1 MNKQCL
7 TSLKQSKKINNFHKM
22 KLNEYHNHKIL
33 IFFRENLLAFFLFLA
48 GIFHLIFSIKFG
60 TNSFGDLIDGRLNNF
75 FLEHFYLAF
84 TGQEESFKHS
94 NFFYP
99 LPNTMILSDNHWL
112 LGPVYALFR
121 ILGFNSSTSFNFWII
136 FGFIL
141 NFIVSYY
148 VLRKFN
154 FSKNSSAIGAY
165 LFTFNQIILLK
176 IGHMQLNFKIFI
188 PLTLLYSK
196 QYFETLNFKY
206 ISYII
211 LCVILQLLCNSYN
224 GNFLALFVF
233 IFFLFYLSKFKK
245 DDFHKIFP
253 QKFSLKITIPILI
266 LSAILLILYGMPYA
280 ETKNIYN
287 LNLPKTNGDYFELR
301 HLFTLGYSPIW
312 SFITNHFSLKFLE
325 IYKENQFFI
334 GIGAWLAILILIFNK
349 KMQKNLEFFDK
360 IVIKSILF
368 TLFFFWLDKY
378 LGNFYLTQLII
389 PSFTNLRAHTRF
401 FYVIFFAIV
410 YFITFSIHYIE
421 KTQGKKNLYYLIF
434 SIIFIESQIYPF
446 VNSNFE
452 EEKKEIEKYKNLIL
466 KDGEKD
472 SIFLF
477 ASSPD
482 ILKNKISNNYLK
494 NEINAMFASQELGI
508 KTING
513 YTSIR
518 FFEKNIA
525 NNCQETSK
533 IIEHNEKSASK
544 ILKKE
549 FKYDRKKLLIFLDK
563 KLCPNVFKN

>member
-1 MNKQCL
+1 MNLIKY
-7 TSLKQSKKINNFHKM
+7 KNHNFTLYFK
-22 KLNEYHNHKIL
+22 
-33 IFFRENLLAFFLFLA
+33 ENLLAFSLFFL
-48 GIFHLIFSIKFG
+48 GIFHLLSQIKFE
-60 TNSFGDLIDGRLNNF
+60 TNSFGDLLDGRLNNF
-75 FLEHFYLAF
+75 FLEHFYRAF
-84 TGQEESFKHS
+84 IGEEEGFKNA
-94 NFFYP
+94 NFFHP
-99 LPNTMILSDNHWL
+99 LPNVMMLSDNHWL
-112 LGPVYALFR
+112 LGPIYAFFR
-121 ILGFNSSTSFNFWII
+121 FLGLSSTKSFNFWI
-136 FGFIL
+136 FCGFFA
-141 NFIVSYY
+141 NFISSYY
-148 VLRKFN
+148 VLKKFN

-165 LFTFNQIILLK
+165 LFTFHQIILLK
-176 IGHMQLNFKIFI
+176 IGHIQLNFKVFI

-224 GNFLALFVF
+224 GNFLALFIVK
-233 IFFLFYLSKFKK
+233 FFLFYLSKFKK
-245 DDFHKIFP
+245 DDFAKIFP

-266 LSAILLILYGMPYA
+266 LSSILLILYGLPYA

-287 LNLPKTNGDYFELR
+287 LNLPITTGDYFELK
-301 HLFTLGYSPIW
+301 HLFTLNFSPIW
-312 SFITNHFSLKFLE
+312 SFITNHFSLKLPE
-325 IYKENQFFI
+325 IYKENQLFI
-334 GIGAWLAILILIFNK
+334 GIGAWLAILVLIFNK

-360 IVIKSILF
+360 IIIKSILF
-368 TLFFFWLDKY
+368 TLIFFWLDKY
-378 LGNFYLTQLII
+378 LGNFYFTQLSI

-421 KTQGKKNLYYLIF
+421 KTQGKKILYYLIF
-434 SIIFIESQIYPF
+434 SIIFLESQIYPIES
-446 VNSNFE
+446 SNFE
-452 EEKKEIEKYKNLIL
+452 AEKKEIEKYKNLIL

-477 ASSPD
+477 AITPD
-482 ILKNKISNNYLK
+482 QLNKDIGNYLK
-494 NEINAMFASQELGI
+494 NEINAMLASQDLGI

-513 YTSIR
+513 YTSIS

-533 IIEHNEKSASK
+533 IIEYNEESASK

-563 KLCPNVFKN
+563 KLCPNVFKNQQHFQ

>member
-1 MNKQCL
+1 
-7 TSLKQSKKINNFHKM
+7 
-22 KLNEYHNHKIL
+22 
-33 IFFRENLLAFFLFLA
+33 
-48 GIFHLIFSIKFG
+48 
-60 TNSFGDLIDGRLNNF
+60 
-75 FLEHFYLAF
+75 
-84 TGQEESFKHS
+84 
-94 NFFYP
+94 
-99 LPNTMILSDNHWL
+99 
-112 LGPVYALFR
+112 
-121 ILGFNSSTSFNFWII
+121 
-136 FGFIL
+136 
-141 NFIVSYY
+141 
-148 VLRKFN
+148 
-154 FSKNSSAIGAY
+154 
-165 LFTFNQIILLK
+165 
-176 IGHMQLNFKIFI
+176 MQLNFKVFI

-224 GNFLALFVF
+224 GNFLALFVV

-253 QKFSLKITIPILI
+253 QKFSLKISIPILI

-287 LNLPKTNGDYFELR
+287 LNLPRTTGEFFELKY
-301 HLFTLGYSPIW
+301 LFTLSFSPIW

-334 GIGAWLAILILIFNK
+334 GIGAWLAILVLIFNK

-368 TLFFFWLDKY
+368 ILFFFWLDKY

-421 KTQGKKNLYYLIF
+421 KTQGKKILYYLIF
-434 SIIFIESQIYPF
+434 SIIFIESQIYTF

-477 ASSPD
+477 TSTPD
-482 ILKNKISNNYLK
+482 ILKNDIAHNYLK
-494 NEINAMFASQELGI
+494 NEINAMFTSQELGI

-533 IIEHNEKSASK
+533 IIEYNEESISN

-549 FKYDRKKLLIFLDK
+549 FKYDREKLLIFLDK

>member
-1 MNKQCL
+1 
-7 TSLKQSKKINNFHKM
+7 M
-22 KLNEYHNHKIL
+22 KSNESHHHKIL

-60 TNSFGDLIDGRLNNF
+60 SNAFGDLLDGRLNNF
-75 FLEHFYLAF
+75 FLEHFYLVF
-84 TGQEESFKHS
+84 TGQEESFKNA

-99 LPNTMILSDNHWL
+99 NPNTMMLSDTHWL

-121 ILGFNSSTSFNFWII
+121 ILGFNSSASFNFWII
-136 FGFIL
+136 FGFIT

-176 IGHMQLNFKIFI
+176 IGHVQLNFKVFI

-224 GNFLALFVF
+224 GNFLALFIVT
-233 IFFLFYLSKFKK
+233 FFLFYLSKFKK
-245 DDFHKIFP
+245 DDFAKIFP

-266 LSAILLILYGMPYA
+266 LSSILLILYGLPYA

-287 LNLPKTNGDYFELR
+287 LNLPITTGDYFELK
-301 HLFTLGYSPIW
+301 HLFTLNFSPIW
-312 SFITNHFSLKFLE
+312 SFITNYFSLKLPE
-325 IYKENQFFI
+325 IYRENQLFI
-334 GIGAWLAILILIFNK
+334 GIGACLAILVLIFNK

-360 IVIKSILF
+360 IIIKSILF
-368 TLFFFWLDKY
+368 ILIFFWLDKY
-378 LGNFYLTQLII
+378 LGNFYFTQFSI

-421 KTQGKKNLYYLIF
+421 KTQGKKILYYLIF
-434 SIIFIESQIYPF
+434 SIIFLESQIYPIES
-446 VNSNFE
+446 SNFE
-452 EEKKEIEKYKNLIL
+452 AEKREIEKYKNLIL

-477 ASSPD
+477 ASTPD
-482 ILKNKISNNYLK
+482 TLKNDIGNYLK
-494 NEINAMFASQELGI
+494 NEINAMLASQDLGI

-513 YTSIR
+513 YTSIS

-533 IIEHNEKSASK
+533 IIEYNEESASK

>member
-1 MNKQCL
+1 M
-7 TSLKQSKKINNFHKM
+7 M
-22 KLNEYHNHKIL
+22 
-33 IFFRENLLAFFLFLA
+33 
-48 GIFHLIFSIKFG
+48 
-60 TNSFGDLIDGRLNNF
+60 
-75 FLEHFYLAF
+75 
-84 TGQEESFKHS
+84 
-94 NFFYP
+94 
-99 LPNTMILSDNHWL
+99 LSDNHWL

-176 IGHMQLNFKIFI
+176 IGHIQLNFKIFI

-224 GNFLALFVF
+224 GNFLALFIVT
-233 IFFLFYLSKFKK
+233 FFLFYLSKFKK

-253 QKFSLKITIPILI
+253 QKFSLKITLPILI
-266 LSAILLILYGMPYA
+266 LSSILLILYGLPYA

-287 LNLPKTNGDYFELR
+287 LNLPITTGDYFELK
-301 HLFTLGYSPIW
+301 HLFTLNFSPIW
-312 SFITNHFSLKFLE
+312 SFITNHFSLKLPE
-325 IYKENQFFI
+325 IYRENQLFI
-334 GIGAWLAILILIFNK
+334 GIGAWLAILVLIFNK

-360 IVIKSILF
+360 IIIKSILF
-368 TLFFFWLDKY
+368 ILIFFLLDKY
-378 LGNFYLTQLII
+378 LGNFYFTQLSI

-421 KTQGKKNLYYLIF
+421 KTQGKKILYYLIF
-434 SIIFIESQIYPF
+434 SIIFLESQIYPIES
-446 VNSNFE
+446 SNFE
-452 EEKKEIEKYKNLIL
+452 AEKREIEKYKNLIL

-477 ASSPD
+477 ASTPD
-482 ILKNKISNNYLK
+482 TLKNDIGNYLK
-494 NEINAMFASQELGI
+494 NEINAMLASQDLGI

-513 YTSIR
+513 YTSIS

-533 IIEHNEKSASK
+533 IIEYNEESASK

-563 KLCPNVFKN
+563 KLCPNVFKNQQHFQ